1 LQYDTSLTD
10 RSSGSGGGLPAQG
23 RRSDRA
29 AQAAVGGM
37 NPSAALRARR
47 FDVSLGG
54 CILRVEPCI
63 GDRRRDRHQEL

>member
-1 LQYDTSLTD
+1 
-10 RSSGSGGGLPAQG
+10 
-23 RRSDRA
+23 
-29 AQAAVGGM
+29 M